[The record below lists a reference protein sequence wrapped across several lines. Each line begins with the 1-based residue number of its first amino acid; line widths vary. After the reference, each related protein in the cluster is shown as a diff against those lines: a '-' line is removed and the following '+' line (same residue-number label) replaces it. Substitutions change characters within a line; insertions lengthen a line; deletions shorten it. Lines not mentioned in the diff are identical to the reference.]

1 MSCCAA
7 GTEGALDIERAGH
20 ALPTAEELRLASRDL
35 GEGLL
40 QTDLSVPAVHCGTCI
55 STIERALRARPEV
68 ERARVNLSTKRV
80 SVVWKDKIGDVETD
94 PVEFARAIAATGYES
109 HLFTAAEEAADSL
122 RNQLIRAV
130 AVSGFAATNI
140 MLLSVSIWSGADAST
155 RDMFHWI
162 SAMIAAPA
170 LIYAGRFFYQSAWN
184 ALKHGR
190 SNMDVP
196 IAIGISLSYFI
207 SLWETIHHGEH
218 AYFDATASLLFF
230 LLIGRTLDHIMRDR
244 ARSAISG
251 LARLSPRGAMVVGE
265 DGSREY
271 RPLDD
276 VRVGDRVAVAA
287 GDRIPVDGLI
297 VTGASDMD
305 VSIINGESAPQQ
317 VAVGDA
323 VQAGTLSLTGSLV
336 IEATATARNSF
347 LAEVINLMEAAEG
360 GRARYRRIADRAAQ
374 FYAPAVH
381 LTALLTFFGWGFYD
395 GDWKHALLV
404 AVAVLIITCPCALGL
419 AVPVVQVVAAGR
431 LFKAGIMVKDGSAME
446 RLAEIDS
453 VAFDKTGT
461 LTLGRPR
468 LVDAA
473 AIDAKAFAIAAGL
486 ARHSRHPLSQALW
499 RAAGVAPRIIDAV
512 REIPG
517 AGIEAETAEGV
528 YRLGSRKF
536 ACADASI
543 DTGDHAYSEVVLS
556 LDGRELQSFR
566 FEDTLRPGAEK
577 AIALLKGEGFSV
589 GILSGDRAGVVAALA
604 QRLGIANWKAELAP
618 RDKAEFCAAVE
629 AEGHKLLM
637 VGDGINDAP
646 ALAAAH
652 VSIAPATAADVGRQ
666 AADFVFMRQNLDSVA
681 FAIEASR
688 RAGRLIRENFA
699 LAIGYNV
706 IAVPIAILG
715 YATPLIAA
723 VAMSTSSIIVV
734 VNALRLNRLSLKDDA
749 GSGQPVAPARFVT
762 PDARLAS

>member
-80 SVVWKDKIGDVETD
+80 SVVWKDKVGDVDTD

-109 HLFTAAEEAADSL
+109 HLFTAAEEASDSL

-287 GDRIPVDGLI
+287 GDRIPVDGVI

-381 LTALLTFFGWGFYD
+381 LTALVTFFGWGFYD

-468 LVDAA
+468 LIDAA
-473 AIDAKAFAIAAGL
+473 AIDAGAFAIAAGL

-499 RAAGVAPRIIDAV
+499 RAASVAPRMIDAV

-517 AGIEAETAEGV
+517 AGIEAESADGT

-536 ACADASI
+536 ACVGGAGE
-543 DTGDHAYSEVVLS
+543 TGDHAYSEVVLS

-577 AIALLKGEGFSV
+577 AIALLKGAGFSV

-734 VNALRLNRLSLKDDA
+734 VNALRLNRLSLRDDA
-749 GSGQPVAPARFVT
+749 GSGQPVAAARFGA

>member
-7 GTEGALDIERAGH
+7 GTEGALDMERAGH

-35 GEGLL
+35 GQGLL

-55 STIERALRARPEV
+55 TTIERALRALPEV

-80 SVVWKDKIGDVETD
+80 SIVWKDKVGETSTD
-94 PVEFARAIAATGYES
+94 PVGLARAIASTGYES
-109 HLFTAAEEAADSL
+109 HLFTAAEEAGDEL

-184 ALKHGR
+184 ALRHGR
-190 SNMDVP
+190 TNMDVP
-196 IAIGISLSYFI
+196 IAIGITMSYFI
-207 SLWETIHHGEH
+207 SLWETVHHGEH

-251 LARLSPRGAMVVGE
+251 LARLSPRGALVVAE
-265 DGSREY
+265 DGSRDY
-271 RPLDD
+271 RALEEI
-276 VRVGDRVAVAA
+276 RVGDKVAVST
-287 GDRIPVDGLI
+287 GDRVPVDGTI
-297 VTGASDMD
+297 VSGASDMD
-305 VSIINGESAPQQ
+305 VSIVNGESAPLQ
-317 VAVGDA
+317 VAAGDM

-374 FYAPAVH
+374 FYSPAVH
-381 LTALLTFFGWGFYD
+381 LTALLTFLGWGFYD
-395 GDWKHALLV
+395 GDWKHAMLV

-446 RLAEIDS
+446 RLAEIDT

-461 LTLGRPR
+461 LTLGKPR
-468 LVDAA
+468 LLDTTS
-473 AIDAKAFAIAAGL
+473 IDAHAFSIAAGL
-486 ARHSRHPLSQALW
+486 AAHSRHPLSQALW
-499 RAAGVAPRIIDAV
+499 RAASGLTVVFDAV
-512 REIPG
+512 KEIPG
-517 AGIEAETAEGV
+517 AGIETVTADGV
-528 YRLGSRKF
+528 YRLGSRRF
-536 ACADASI
+536 ACAETATDPA
-543 DTGDHAYSEVVLS
+543 DHANSEVVLS
-556 LDGRELQSFR
+556 LDGRELQAFR
-566 FEDTLRPGAEK
+566 FEDTLRPGAER
-577 AIALLKGEGFSV
+577 AIDLMKSRGYAV
-589 GILSGDRAGVVAALA
+589 GILSGDRRGVVASLA
-604 QRLGIANWKAELAP
+604 RRLGIDNWKAELAP
-618 RDKAEFCAAVE
+618 REKAEFCASVQ
-629 AEGHKLLM
+629 AEGHRLLM

-666 AADFVFMRQNLDSVA
+666 AADFVFMRQNLDSVV

-688 RAGRLIRENFA
+688 RAGRLIRENFV

-734 VNALRLNRLSLKDDA
+734 VNALRLNRLALEDDA
-749 GSGQPVAPARFVT
+749 DQVQPAPAYVG
-762 PDARLAS
+762 PNASLVS

>member
-80 SVVWKDKIGDVETD
+80 SVVWKDKVGDVDTD

-109 HLFTAAEEAADSL
+109 HLFTAAEEASDSL

-271 RPLDD
+271 RALED

-287 GDRIPVDGLI
+287 GDRIPVDGVI

-381 LTALLTFFGWGFYD
+381 LTALVTFFGWGFYD

-468 LVDAA
+468 LIDAA
-473 AIDAKAFAIAAGL
+473 AIDAGAFAIAAGL

-499 RAAGVAPRIIDAV
+499 RAASVAPRMIDSV

-517 AGIEAETAEGV
+517 AGIEAESADGT

-536 ACADASI
+536 ACADGAGE
-543 DTGDHAYSEVVLS
+543 TGDHAYSEVVLS

-734 VNALRLNRLSLKDDA
+734 VNALRLNRLSLRDDA
-749 GSGQPVAPARFVT
+749 GSGQPVAAARFGA